1 MQLWMWMG
9 EHFLICGT
17 ESGKSGVST
26 VLFISITLVSLF
38 FLLHVS
44 FFNQRQNNIVSTT
57 MSKEEIKNELTKY
70 EPTPEERT
78 VIRGAVF
85 NVISL
90 GTS

>member
-1 MQLWMWMG
+1 
-9 EHFLICGT
+9 
-17 ESGKSGVST
+17 
-26 VLFISITLVSLF
+26 
-38 FLLHVS
+38 
-44 FFNQRQNNIVSTT
+44 

-90 GTS
+90 GMSWPIALFLFPFLDT